1 MTVSEKINAFIE
13 AEGKGNVRDALNV
26 ALTRI
31 ELLQIEKAGLIEMLD
46 TSEPIGSVADK
57 IISGISTPPDQ
68 HTPEPW
74 EITNGTDIFT
84 ELNATN
90 ASGQTADH
98 NDGWQVANCSVGKTL
113 VGGELVDMP
122 YKEQSANARR
132 IVAAVNACAGISTEM
147 LEALPSGKIARPKKE
162 RDEAIVDKMAVMMEM
177 DRLRAENER
186 LRDAL
191 GKIARHRHRDK
202 SCSLEAQGYTQ
213 VECAEIGAKDWL
225 AGIAFDAL
233 SETTQPKPAPV
244 QPEPINARLFE
255 ALRNI
260 VNSYDATTALI
271 QKSEEYKD
279 PENFV
284 VARAAIAEAENQ
296 PVA

>member
-132 IVAAVNACAGISTEM
+132 IVAAVNATAGLTTES
-147 LEALPSGKIARPKKE
+147 LEFAAAENLNLDFQNRVSNLKS
-162 RDEAIVDKMAVMMEM
+162 EAE
-177 DRLRAENER
+177 RLRAENER